1 MNDRTISRFALPS
14 PTVLGLFLLAA
25 FAATPAAADHD
36 EDKKH
41 ADAMHKE
48 HQHEKPTPSKA
59 AEPEPA
65 QPVEVEEVV
74 YATIEGQS
82 IKGYLARPKG
92 SAKNLPALIVIQE
105 WWGLNDGVKAATRR
119 LAGEGYQALAVDLYE
134 GKAAPDAEAAR
145 ALMTA
150 AMQNTAR
157 VQDNLRQAQRWLKA
171 ERGAG
176 KVGVLGW
183 CFGGAWSLQTA
194 LALGDGIDAAVMY
207 YGRVVTDREQ
217 LKALQA
223 PLLGLFGELD
233 KGIPVASVREFEK
246 ALQELGKDATIVIYP
261 AADHAFAN
269 PSGERYQAAAAE
281 DSWAKATA
289 FLKKHLGSGPSR

>member
-1 MNDRTISRFALPS
+1 MNDRKISRFPLPS
-14 PTVLGLFLLAA
+14 PAVAGLFLLAA
-25 FAATPAAADHD
+25 FAATPSAADHD
-36 EDKKH
+36 EDKQH
-41 ADAMHKE
+41 ADAMHQE

-59 AEPEPA
+59 VEAEPA

-74 YATIEGQS
+74 YATIEGRN

-92 SAKNLPALIVIQE
+92 SAKNTPALIVIQE

-134 GKAAPDAEAAR
+134 GKAAQDAEAAR

-157 VQDNLRQAQRWLKA
+157 VEDNLRQAQRWLKA

-207 YGRVVTDREQ
+207 YGRVVTDKER

-233 KGIPVASVREFEK
+233 KGIPVASVREMEK
-246 ALQELGKDATIVIYP
+246 ALQELGKHATIVIYP
-261 AADHAFAN
+261 NADHAFAN

-281 DSWAKATA
+281 DSWVKATA
-289 FLKKHLGSGPSR
+289 FLKEHLGSGPSR